1 MNRHQRRKDKKQQSK
16 NLSFQNL
23 LLYAIDLHSKKQFR
37 EAEKI
42 YTELNVS
49 YPNNYDVLRH
59 LGILFQDQGKYE
71 KAYNFFITA
80 IDTKPDGF
88 EAISNLG
95 TVHLANKNSDLAMK
109 CFEKSLSINP
119 NYIPA
124 INNLSGLHHRLGD
137 SKLSLKYAKLALS
150 LQPDNIIT
158 RNQYAKSLILNS
170 KLDEAIKIFRTLVK
184 ENPSHDDFKIN
195 LSTALRENGEIT
207 EANTII
213 NSVFEADFKKIEYLS
228 YYASDKKNKLSTE
241 QVEYYEGLLN
251 SESTRIEEKI
261 TIAFAFFEFYRNQ
274 GNYDLS
280 GKYLTK
286 FTNIH
291 FKQREFDIDRERI
304 FFNSIKDM
312 FHELSFRPKDTN
324 TNVKPVF
331 ICGMPRSG
339 TTLCEQILSTHSK
352 VVGAGELSLL
362 TELTKIEK
370 LIQTP
375 PDKVNYF
382 KEKINDKK
390 FLQDVRDKYLS
401 FISDYS
407 DGNIEYVTD
416 KLPHNFIFIG
426 LIKLIFPE
434 AKIIYCKRDPMD
446 NCYSLYTH
454 KFVDMSHHYSYDQV
468 MLGKYYL
475 LHEELMRFWLDKFK
489 DIFVLDNEELVNNQ
503 EIISKALIKHCDLKW
518 EKECLNFHNTKRQ
531 VRTASIEQVRQPIN
545 KKSIGAWKKYEPY
558 LSELISTLGNQNNN
572 D

>member
-1 MNRHQRRKDKKQQSK
+1 MNRHQRRKEEKKQNR
-16 NLSFQNL
+16 NLNFQNL
-23 LLYAIDLHSKKQFR
+23 LLNAIDLHSKKQFE

-42 YTELNVS
+42 YMRLIVS
-49 YPNNYDVLRH
+49 DPNNYDVQRH

-71 KAYNFFITA
+71 KAYNFYLKA
-80 IDTKPDGF
+80 IDSKANGF

-95 TVHLANKNSDLAMK
+95 TIHLVNKNSDLAMK
-109 CFEKSLSINP
+109 CFEKALSINP
-119 NYIPA
+119 KYIPA
-124 INNLSGLHHRLGD
+124 INNLAGLHHRLGD

-150 LQPDNIIT
+150 LQPDNIFT
-158 RNQYAKSLILNS
+158 KNQYAKSLILNS
-170 KLDEAIKIFRTLVK
+170 KLDEAIKIFRTLVN

-195 LSTALRENGEIT
+195 LATALRENGEIT
-207 EANTII
+207 EANKII

-291 FKQREFDIDRERI
+291 FKQREFDIDREKT

-375 PDKVNYF
+375 LDKVNYF

-401 FISDYS
+401 FISGYS
-407 DGNIEYVTD
+407 NGNIEYVTD

-454 KFVDMSHHYSYDQV
+454 KFIDMAHHYSYDQV

-475 LHEELMRFWLDKFK
+475 LHVDLMKFWLDKHK
-489 DIFVLDNEELVNNQ
+489 DIFVLDNEELVDNQ
-503 EIISKALIKHCDLKW
+503 EIISKALIKHCNLKW

-545 KKSIGAWKKYEPY
+545 KNSIGAWKKYEPY
-558 LSELISTLGNQNNN
+558 LSKLISTLGNQKQ
-572 D
+572 

>member
-1 MNRHQRRKDKKQQSK
+1 MNRHQRRKEEKKQNK
-16 NLSFQNL
+16 NLNFQNL
-23 LLYAIDLHSKKQFR
+23 LLNAIDLHSKKQFK

-42 YTELNVS
+42 YMRLIVS
-49 YPNNYDVLRH
+49 DPNNYDVQRH

-71 KAYNFFITA
+71 KAYNFYLKA
-80 IDTKPDGF
+80 IDSKANGF

-95 TVHLANKNSDLAMK
+95 TIHLVNKNSDLAMK
-109 CFEKSLSINP
+109 CFEKALSINP
-119 NYIPA
+119 KYIPA
-124 INNLSGLHHRLGD
+124 INNLAGLHHRLGD

-375 PDKVNYF
+375 SDKVNFF

-401 FISDYS
+401 FISEYS

-454 KFVDMSHHYSYDQV
+454 KFIDMAHHYSYDQV

-475 LHEELMRFWLDKFK
+475 LHVDLMKFWLDKHK
-489 DIFVLDNEELVNNQ
+489 DIFVLDNEELVDNQ
-503 EIISKALIKHCDLKW
+503 EIISKALIKHCNLKW

-545 KKSIGAWKKYEPY
+545 KKSIGAWRKYEPY
-558 LSELISTLGNQNNN
+558 LIELVSTLGNQK
-572 D
+572 

>member
-150 LQPDNIIT
+150 LQPDNILT
-158 RNQYAKSLILNS
+158 RNQFAKSLILNMR
-170 KLDEAIKIFRTLVK
+170 LDEAIKIFRTLVE
-184 ENPSHDDFKIN
+184 ENPNHDDFKIN

-207 EANTII
+207 EANKLI

-241 QVEYYEGLLN
+241 QIEYYESLLN
-251 SESTRIEEKI
+251 SENTRVEEKI

-274 GNYDLS
+274 GNFALS

-286 FTNIH
+286 FTAIH
-291 FKQREFDIDRERI
+291 YKQRRFDIDQEEA

-312 FHELSFRPKDTN
+312 FRDLTFKPKDKKIK
-324 TNVKPVF
+324 VKPLF

-339 TTLCEQILSTHSK
+339 TSLCEQILSTHSK

-362 TELTKIEK
+362 TDLTKIEK

-375 PDKVNYF
+375 SDKIKSF
-382 KEKINDKK
+382 KKNLDNKK
-390 FLQDVRDKYLS
+390 FLQSIRDKYLN
-401 FISDYS
+401 FIEEYS
-407 DGNIEYVTD
+407 NGNSEFVTD

-454 KFVDMSHHYSYDQV
+454 KFIDMSHHYSYDQV

-475 LHEELMRFWLDKFK
+475 LHSELMRYWIDKFK

-503 EIISKALIKHCDLKW
+503 ETISKNLINHCNLDW
-518 EKECLNFHNTKRQ
+518 EEECLNFYNTKRQ

-545 KKSIGAWKKYEPY
+545 KKSIGAWKNYEQY
-558 LSELISTLGNQNNN
+558 LSELISTLKYQ
-572 D
+572 

>member
-1 MNRHQRRKDKKQQSK
+1 MNRHQRRKEQKKQNK
-16 NLSFQNL
+16 NLSSQNL
-23 LLYAIDLHSKKQFR
+23 LLNAIDLHSKKKFE

-42 YTELNVS
+42 YMKLNDS
-49 YPNNYDVLRH
+49 DPNNYDVLRH
-59 LGILFQDQGKYE
+59 LGILFQDRGKYE
-71 KAYNFFITA
+71 KAYDFYLKA
-80 IDTKPDGF
+80 IDSKANGF

-95 TVHLANKNSDLAMK
+95 TVHLVNKNSDLAIK
-109 CFEKSLSINP
+109 CFEKALSINS

-137 SKLSLKYAKLALS
+137 AKLSLKYAKLALS
-150 LQPDNIIT
+150 LQPDNILT
-158 RNQYAKSLILNS
+158 RNQFAKSLILNS
-170 KLDEAIKIFRTLVK
+170 KLDEAIKIFRTLVE
-184 ENPSHDDFKIN
+184 ENPNHDDFKIN

-207 EANTII
+207 EANKII
-213 NSVFEADFKKIEYLS
+213 NSVFEADFKKIEYLG
-228 YYASDKKNKLSTE
+228 YYASDKKNKLSTKHI
-241 QVEYYEGLLN
+241 EYYERLLN
-251 SESTRIEEKI
+251 SETTRVEEKI

-274 GNYDLS
+274 GDYALS

-286 FTNIH
+286 FTDFH
-291 FKQREFDIDRERI
+291 YKQREFDIDQEET

-312 FHELSFRPKDTN
+312 FRDLSFKPKDKKIK
-324 TNVKPVF
+324 VKPIF

-339 TTLCEQILSTHSK
+339 TSLCEQILSTHSK

-362 TELTKIEK
+362 TDLTKIEK

-375 PDKVNYF
+375 SDKIKSF
-382 KEKINDKK
+382 KKNLNNKK

-401 FISDYS
+401 FIEEYS
-407 DGNIEYVTD
+407 NGNGQFVTD

-434 AKIIYCKRDPMD
+434 AKIIYCKRDPLD

-454 KFVDMSHHYSYDQV
+454 KFIDMSHHYSYDQV

-475 LHEELMRFWLDKFK
+475 LHLELMRYWLDKFK

-503 EIISKALIKHCDLKW
+503 ETISKNLINHCDLDW
-518 EKECLNFHNTKRQ
+518 EEECLNFHNTKRQ

-545 KKSIGAWKKYEPY
+545 NKSIGAWKRYEKY
-558 LSELISTLGNQNNN
+558 LSELISTLENRNA
-572 D
+572 

>member
-1 MNRHQRRKDKKQQSK
+1 MNRHQRRKEEKKQNR
-16 NLSFQNL
+16 NLNFQNL
-23 LLYAIDLHSKKQFR
+23 LLNAIDLHSKKQFK

-42 YTELNVS
+42 YMRLIVS
-49 YPNNYDVLRH
+49 DPNNYDVQRH

-71 KAYNFFITA
+71 KAYNFYLKA
-80 IDTKPDGF
+80 IDSKANGF

-95 TVHLANKNSDLAMK
+95 TIHLVNKNSDLAMK
-109 CFEKSLSINP
+109 CFEKALSINP
-119 NYIPA
+119 KYIPA
-124 INNLSGLHHRLGD
+124 INNLAGLHHRLGD

-454 KFVDMSHHYSYDQV
+454 KFIDMAHHYSYDQV

-475 LHEELMRFWLDKFK
+475 LHVDLMKFWLDKHK
-489 DIFVLDNEELVNNQ
+489 DIFVLDNEELVDNQ
-503 EIISKALIKHCDLKW
+503 EIISKALIKHCNLKW

-545 KKSIGAWKKYEPY
+545 KKSIGAWRKYEPY
-558 LSELISTLGNQNNN
+558 LTELVSTLGNQKSQ
-572 D
+572 

>member
-1 MNRHQRRKDKKQQSK
+1 MNRHQRRKEQKKQSK
-16 NLSFQNL
+16 SLSFQNL
-23 LLYAIDLHSKKQFR
+23 LLNAIDLHSKKQFKD
-37 EAEKI
+37 AEKI
-42 YTELNVS
+42 YMELNVS
-49 YPNNYDVLRH
+49 DPHNYDLQRH
-59 LGILFQDQGKYE
+59 LGILYQDQGEYE
-71 KAYNFFITA
+71 KAYNFYLKALDIR
-80 IDTKPDGF
+80 PNGF

-95 TVHLANKNSDLAMK
+95 AVHIINKNTKLAIK
-109 CFEKSLSINP
+109 CFEKALSINP
-119 NYIPA
+119 KYTPA

-150 LQPDNIIT
+150 LQPNNILT
-158 RNQYAKSLILNS
+158 KNQFAKSLILNR
-170 KLDEAIKIFRTLVK
+170 KLDEAIKIFKTLVK
-184 ENPSHDDFKIN
+184 ENPNHDDFKFN
-195 LSTALRENGEIT
+195 LATALRENGEIT
-207 EANTII
+207 EANKII
-213 NSVFEADFKKIEYLS
+213 KSIFEADFKKIEYLGH
-228 YYASDKKNKLSTE
+228 YASNKDNNLSPE
-241 QVEYYEGLLN
+241 QIEYYESLLN
-251 SESTRIEEKI
+251 EESTRVEEKI
-261 TIAFAFFEFYRNQ
+261 TIATAFFEFYRNQ
-274 GNYDLS
+274 DNYKLS
-280 GKYLTK
+280 GKYLK
-286 FTNIH
+286 RFTDIH
-291 FKQREFDIDRERI
+291 YKEMDFDIEQEEN

-312 FHELSFRPKDTN
+312 FQNLSFNPEDKKLKT
-324 TNVKPVF
+324 KPVF

-339 TTLCEQILSTHSK
+339 TSLCEQILSTHSK
-352 VVGAGELSLL
+352 VIGAGELSLL
-362 TELTKIEK
+362 TDLTKIEK

-375 PDKVNYF
+375 SDKIKSFREN
-382 KEKINDKK
+382 INDKE
-390 FLQDVRDKYLS
+390 FLQNVRDKYLS
-401 FISDYS
+401 FISEYS
-407 DGNIEYVTD
+407 DGKIEYVTD

-475 LHEELMRFWLDKFK
+475 LHKEFMGFWLDKYK

-503 EIISKALIKHCDLKW
+503 EIISKALIKHCGLKW